1 MTASLTFT
9 YGTEREDIYKYK
21 SKDVADKILRNS
33 LDYNMYMFHNSETS
47 YIKKAKEY
55 LKDFNLTIAEGS
67 GTYPAVLEQALEY
80 LKKIG
85 VTKLVFLQDD
95 VFTNAET
102 CDEKVMINLADFI
115 KTTDMPY
122 VNLEITCD
130 DPARKVLTDR
140 GDFKI
145 YDTDTAYHK
154 QIRWS
159 FDDSPYYATMDFVMN
174 TIYDK
179 IYYSYPDIWSAEWHL
194 RRKFDTYNVPRYVT
208 DRCFF
213 RRANFVGRHNHNRE
227 NELKY
232 LEKHFT

>member
-21 SKDVADKILRNS
+21 SKDAPDKLLRNS
-33 LDYNMYMFHNSETS
+33 LDYNMYMFHNSETT

-55 LKDFNLTIAEGS
+55 LKDFNLTIVEGY
-67 GTYPAVLEQALEY
+67 GTYPSVLEQALIF
-80 LKKIG
+80 LKNKG

-102 CDEKVMINLADFI
+102 CNVKIMANLADFI

-130 DPARKVLTDR
+130 DPARKILEDR
-140 GDFKI
+140 KDFKVI
-145 YDTDTAYHK
+145 DTDTAYHK

-159 FDDSPYYATMDFVMN
+159 FDDSPYYAKMDFVMN
-174 TIYDK
+174 TIYDST
-179 IYYSYPDIWSAEWHL
+179 YYSYPDIWSAEWHL
-194 RRKFDTYNVPRYVT
+194 RRKFDMLNVPRYVT

-213 RRANFVGRHNHNRE
+213 RRANFVGRHNHNRV

-232 LEKHFT
+232 LEEHFT